1 MKSLSIFRFT
11 TFVFTFIIS
20 FFIYDCSG
28 GDSGGNSDSTPSL
41 ATLNV
46 STTNLAFGE
55 VLVMDHSDSQN
66 ISIGGSNLIGSIS
79 VSSTDGFEISLDNTN
94 FTNQLT
100 FLNPQSTVIFV
111 RFSPA
116 QGDIGNIEG
125 DLIIQSPQAE
135 NVVVELSGVGLSN
148 TPTISSSNS
157 NVSFSETQ
165 IFEHSESFGVVVTGQ
180 NLTSVINLVVGE
192 NFEISLDN
200 LDFTSEINIP
210 LVTANGENTIY
221 VRFSPTEVGN
231 HSTSLTMQSDLAP
244 NVEVSLSGFGA
255 PVVHTYETF
264 QDQPLGFGG
273 GYSQSASQVFNLH
286 QDLSNVSQI
295 KMFLQ
300 IDCPSTGCDDW
311 DRFANVKVKD
321 PNSDSWLEIGRYI
334 TPYGNG
340 TQQLDRGLEFD
351 VTDFKSYLTGSVEL
365 RIYIENWTTKADIV
379 TVEFDFIEG
388 TPDYQYY
395 AVSEVLGYHI
405 NSIDGVPYGV
415 SHNFDL
421 DKNIQIPNNAES
433 VKLRT
438 VISGWG
444 HATPADT
451 GGRACAEW
459 CFRTHS
465 IKINGSSMFQ
475 HNMGPIGCSSNPI
488 SQQAGNWQNDRAG
501 WCPGMIVPVRFN
513 ELDLASIGT
522 SFNFE
527 YDFEDWVSDGGVIDP
542 SFQSGAYYAISTYV
556 IVKSSTPLTSP
567 IVN

>member
-28 GDSGGNSDSTPSL
+28 GDSGGNSDSTPSP

-125 DLIIQSPQAE
+125 DLIIQSLQAE

-244 NVEVSLSGFGA
+244 TVEVSLSGFGA

-273 GYSQSASQVFNLH
+273 GFSQSNVQVFNLH
-286 QDLSNVSQI
+286 EDLTNVSEI

-321 PNSDSWLEIGRYI
+321 PNSDSWFEIGRYI
-334 TPYGNG
+334 TPYWVG

-351 VTDFKSYLTGSVEL
+351 VTDFKSYLTGSTEL
-365 RIYIENWTTKADIV
+365 RIYIENWTAKADLV
-379 TVEFDFIEG
+379 TIEFDYIEG
-388 TPDYQYY
+388 TPDYPFY
-395 AVSEVLGYHI
+395 AVSEVLGLHS
-405 NSIDGVPYGV
+405 NSIAGIPYGV
-415 SHNFDL
+415 SHNLDL
-421 DKNIQIPNNAES
+421 DRSIQIPSNAES
-433 VKLRT
+433 TELRT

-444 HATPADT
+444 HATPNDSD
-451 GGRACAEW
+451 GRPCAEW
-459 CFRTHS
+459 CYRTHD
-465 IKINGSSMFQ
+465 IKINGSAVFQ
-475 HNMGPIGCSSNPI
+475 HYMGPIGCAANPI
-488 SQQAGNWQNDRAG
+488 NNQNPGNWTPDRAG
-501 WCPGMIVPVRFN
+501 WCPGMVVPVRKD
-513 ELDLASIGT
+513 DLGT
-522 SFNFE
+522 TYSGSSFTFE
-527 YDFEDWVSDGGVIDP
+527 YDLEDWASDGAGGNA
-542 SFQSGAYYAISTYV
+542 FYATSTYV
-556 IVKSSTPLTSP
+556 VVKSSTPLTSP

>member
-11 TFVFTFIIS
+11 TFVFTFVIS

-28 GDSGGNSDSTPSL
+28 GDSGGNSDSTPSP

-46 STTNLAFGE
+46 STTNLVFGE
-55 VLVMDHSDSQN
+55 VLVMDHSDPQN

-79 VSSTDGFEISLDNTN
+79 VSSSDGFEISKDNTN
-94 FTNQLT
+94 FTDQLT

-111 RFSPA
+111 RFSPI

-165 IFEHSESFGVVVTGQ
+165 IFEHSESFGVLVTGQ

-200 LDFTSEINIP
+200 LDFTNEINIP
-210 LVTANGENTIY
+210 LVSANGETTVYI
-221 VRFSPTEVGN
+221 RFSPTEVGN
-231 HSTSLTMQSDLAP
+231 HSTSLNIQSDLAP

-273 GYSQSASQVFNLH
+273 GFSQSNVQVFNLH
-286 QDLSNVSQI
+286 EDLTNVSEI

-321 PNSDSWLEIGRYI
+321 PNSDSWFEIGRYI
-334 TPYGNG
+334 TPYWVG

-351 VTDFKSYLTGSVEL
+351 VTDFKSYLTGSTEL
-365 RIYIENWTTKADIV
+365 RIYIENWTAKADLV
-379 TVEFDFIEG
+379 TIEFDYVEG
-388 TPDYQYY
+388 TPDYPFY
-395 AVSEVLGYHI
+395 AVSEVLGLHS
-405 NSIDGVPYGV
+405 NSIAGIPYGV
-415 SHNFDL
+415 SHNLDL
-421 DKNIQIPNNAES
+421 DRSIQIPSNAES
-433 VKLRT
+433 TELRT

-444 HATPADT
+444 HATPGDSD
-451 GGRACAEW
+451 GRRCAEW
-459 CFRTHS
+459 CYRTHDV
-465 IKINGSSMFQ
+465 KINGSAVFQ
-475 HNMGPIGCSSNPI
+475 HYMGPIGCAANPI
-488 SQQAGNWQNDRAG
+488 NNQNPGNWTPDRAG
-501 WCPGMIVPVRFN
+501 WCPGMVVPVRKD
-513 ELDLASIGT
+513 DLGT
-522 SFNFE
+522 TYSGSSFTFE
-527 YDFEDWVSDGGVIDP
+527 YDLEDWTSDGAGGNA
-542 SFQSGAYYAISTYV
+542 FYATSTYV
-556 IVKSSTPLTSP
+556 VVKSSTPLTSP